1 MLNLVHL
8 AVGLGGLMSD
18 SGSAKRVVRPIIC
31 TTDDTGKTL
40 RIVNQF
46 PAKGAPATP
55 TFTTG
60 NQQMTS
66 KCMTAF

>member
-1 MLNLVHL
+1 
-8 AVGLGGLMSD
+8 MSD

-46 PAKGAPATP
+46 PAKGAPAT
-55 TFTTG
+55 TTVTTG
-60 NQQMTS
+60 D
-66 KCMTAF
+66 